1 MTLFD
6 IWFISIV
13 LSLSA
18 NIILVVLLITKVGE
32 LDDMRNSKWK

>member
-1 MTLFD
+1 MTLYD